1 MSKMF
6 ESIKK
11 IVKENKKELII
22 FFAVAFILAGIDQLT
37 KWLAVEFLG
46 PLKSYD
52 SKSDLPSQY
61 GSSVV
66 IIKGFLNFTLINN
79 NGAAFGIGG
88 NTLYMRIIFILV
100 SWIVFIGFPIAMY
113 LYYKKYNKKISI
125 PYLIAFI
132 LIYGGNI
139 GNLIDRTF
147 YWGIPCGVI
156 DFIDITPLISGFG
169 IFNFADSCV
178 VVGVIIIAIILIV
191 DIFKDNDS
199 IKKEDNNDKA
209 TTETDVKEEIKK
221 E

>member
-22 FFAVAFILAGIDQLT
+22 FFSVAFILAAIDQLT
-37 KWLAVEFLG
+37 KWLAVDLLG

-52 SKSDLPSQY
+52 SNSDLPSQY

-100 SWIVFIGFPIAMY
+100 SRIVFIGFPIAMY

-209 TTETDVKEEIKK
+209 TTETDVKEEMKK